1 MNQTMLYRLDSIRQ
15 FYNQSLVLEVD
26 CLDIPQTCITGIY
39 GPNGS
44 GKSTLLRLLAFLE
57 EPSQG
62 TIVFKGTD
70 CRNNSFHLRRQVAL
84 LDQSPYLLK
93 RSVGK
98 MVGYG
103 LKVRGVNNRDERVR
117 EALNLVALDPDRY
130 AKRMWYQL
138 SGGEAQR
145 VALASRIVLRPE
157 ALLLDEPTSNLDVE
171 SAERIRQASLAA
183 RSNWSTTVIV
193 VSHDKD
199 WLSSVSDMVV
209 YMEQGQIKRI
219 SWESCNS

>member
-1 MNQTMLYRLDSIRQ
+1 MLYRLDSIRQ
-15 FYNQSLVLEVD
+15 FYNQNLVLEVD
-26 CLDIPQTCITGIY
+26 RLDIPQACITGIY

-62 TIVFKGTD
+62 TIVFKETD
-70 CRNNSFHLRRQVAL
+70 FRSNSFHLRRQVTL

-103 LKVRGVNNRDERVR
+103 LKTRGLSNREDKVR
-117 EALNLVALDPDRY
+117 EALNLVALDPERY
-130 AKRMWYQL
+130 TKRMWYQL

-145 VALASRIVLRPE
+145 VALASRIALRPV

-171 SAERIRQASLAA
+171 CAERIRQASLDA
-183 RSNWSTTVIV
+183 RSKWSTSVIV

-199 WLSSVSDMVV
+199 WLNSVSDLVI
-209 YMEQGQIKRI
+209 YMEQGQIKRV
-219 SWESCNS
+219 SGELCNS